1 MAVSFLL
8 YIFVFFTLD
17 YSHALENIIKENW
30 NRLSHPKK
38 VYELYKLLNFECL
51 WLCNDKETNNFYAL
65 QDILKHIPYHGI
77 KPRESKS
84 LDPELA
90 LTDELIDIA
99 YKLYYGSADPSKLY
113 KGWNL
118 PKKPD
123 QVINILASLL
133 KEGRIRDLLIE
144 LSPKSGEYWFLVE
157 QAKYLEGL
165 SHFEWKPI
173 KLKRN
178 LKLGDRDQCLDE
190 IRFRLFLLGD
200 LKEYKNS
207 DVIDQELIEAIKS
220 FQKRHGLPETG
231 IIDKKTIQ
239 ELNISPADRLKQ
251 VLLNLEKHRW
261 IYQPF
266 KRVLIVNIP
275 SFELYIMEED
285 RVIFYS
291 KVIVGRD
298 YREDFR
304 PTPMLFSKI
313 ESITINPKWYVPTS
327 ISVKD
332 ILPKVKK
339 DPRYLIKKGFKVF
352 YMGEEV
358 DPLQIDWR
366 LYDENN
372 FPFRL
377 VQEAGPKNALGRI
390 KFNFPNP
397 FQVFLHD
404 TPDKHLFKHTKRTFS
419 SGCIRV
425 EKAEYLA
432 LYLLGQGWTQERL
445 KALIEQGQ
453 TINLK
458 LKEAMPIYILYFTA
472 FGRDGKLHFR
482 EDLYGYDTI
491 LSQVLFSS
499 GGR

>member
-1 MAVSFLL
+1 MAVPFFLYL
-8 YIFVFFTLD
+8 FVFFSIA
-17 YSHALENIIKENW
+17 YSNSFEKKIKENW
-30 NRLSHPKK
+30 NRLSHPQK
-38 VYELYKLLNFECL
+38 VYQLYKLINFECL
-51 WLCNDKETNNFYAL
+51 WLCKSEKTDNFYTL
-65 QDILKHIPYHGI
+65 QEIFKEVIHHGI
-77 KPRESKS
+77 RPRESKS

-207 DVIDQELIEAIKS
+207 DVFDQELIDAIKS

-231 IIDKKTIQ
+231 LIDKRTIQ
-239 ELNISPADRLKQ
+239 ELNINPADRLKQ
-251 VLLNLEKHRW
+251 VYLNLEKHRW
-261 IYQPF
+261 IYPL
-266 KRVLIVNIP
+266 KKTLVVNIP
-275 SFELYIMEED
+275 SFELYIMEGN

-298 YREDFR
+298 YREDLR
-304 PTPMLFSKI
+304 PTPMLYSKVD
-313 ESITINPKWYVPTS
+313 SITINPKWYVPTS

-339 DPRYLIKKGFKVF
+339 DPNYLIKKGFKVF

-358 DPLQIDWR
+358 DPLQIDWSI
-366 LYDENN
+366 YDEKN

-377 VQEAGPKNALGRI
+377 VQEAGPQNALGHI
-390 KFNFPNP
+390 KFNFLNQ

-404 TPDKHLFKHTKRTFS
+404 TPDKHLFKHTKRSFS

-425 EKAEYLA
+425 EKAEDLA
-432 LYLLGQGWTQERL
+432 LYLLGQEWTQERL
-445 KALIEQGQ
+445 RNLIKKKET
-453 TINLK
+453 TILK
-458 LKEAMPIYILYFTA
+458 LKESISLYLLYFTA
-472 FGRDGKLHFR
+472 FKRDEQLHFR

-491 LSQVLFSS
+491 LSKVLFSS
-499 GGR
+499 GGKK

>member
-1 MAVSFLL
+1 MAVSFFL
-8 YIFVFFTLD
+8 YLFVFFFIA
-17 YSHALENIIKENW
+17 YSNSFEKKIKENW
-30 NRLSHPKK
+30 NRLSHPQK
-38 VYELYKLLNFECL
+38 VYQLYKLINFECL
-51 WLCNDKETNNFYAL
+51 WLCNSEKTDNFYTL
-65 QDILKHIPYHGI
+65 QEIFKEVIHHGI
-77 KPRESKS
+77 RPRESKS

-90 LTDELIDIA
+90 LTEELIDIA

-157 QAKYLEGL
+157 QAKYLESL

-178 LKLGDRDQCLDE
+178 LKLGDKGPCLDE

-207 DVIDQELIEAIKS
+207 DVFDQELIDAIKS

-231 IIDKKTIQ
+231 LIDKRTIQ
-239 ELNISPADRLKQ
+239 ELNINPADRLKQ
-251 VLLNLEKHRW
+251 VYLNLEKHRW
-261 IYQPF
+261 IYPL
-266 KRVLIVNIP
+266 KKTLVVNIP
-275 SFELYIMEED
+275 SFELYIMEGN

-298 YREDFR
+298 YREDLR
-304 PTPMLFSKI
+304 PTPMLYSKVD
-313 ESITINPKWYVPTS
+313 SITINPKWYVPTS

-339 DPRYLIKKGFKVF
+339 DPNYLIKKGFKVF

-358 DPLQIDWR
+358 DPLQIDWSI
-366 LYDENN
+366 YDEKN

-377 VQEAGPKNALGRI
+377 VQEAGPKNALGHI
-390 KFNFPNP
+390 KFNFLNQ

-404 TPDKHLFKHTKRTFS
+404 TPDKHLFKHTKRSFS

-425 EKAEYLA
+425 EKAEDLA
-432 LYLLGQGWTQERL
+432 LYLLGQEWTQERL
-445 KALIEQGQ
+445 RNLIKKKET
-453 TINLK
+453 TILK
-458 LKEAMPIYILYFTA
+458 LKESISLYLLYFTA
-472 FGRDGKLHFR
+472 FKRDEQLHFR

-491 LSQVLFSS
+491 LSKVLFSS

>member
-1 MAVSFLL
+1 MAVPFFLYL
-8 YIFVFFTLD
+8 FVFFSIA
-17 YSHALENIIKENW
+17 YSNSFEKKIKENW
-30 NRLSHPKK
+30 NRLSHPQK
-38 VYELYKLLNFECL
+38 VYQLYKLINFECL
-51 WLCNDKETNNFYAL
+51 WLCNSEKTDNFYTL
-65 QDILKHIPYHGI
+65 QEIFKEVIHHGI
-77 KPRESKS
+77 RPRESKS

-157 QAKYLEGL
+157 QAKYLESL

-178 LKLGDRDQCLDE
+178 LKLGDKGPCLDE

-207 DVIDQELIEAIKS
+207 DVFDQELIDAIKS

-231 IIDKKTIQ
+231 LIDKRTIQ
-239 ELNISPADRLKQ
+239 ELNINPADRLKQ
-251 VLLNLEKHRW
+251 VYLNLEKHRW
-261 IYQPF
+261 IYPL
-266 KRVLIVNIP
+266 KKTLVVNIP
-275 SFELYIMEED
+275 SFELYIMEGN

-298 YREDFR
+298 YREDLR
-304 PTPMLFSKI
+304 PTPMLYSKVD
-313 ESITINPKWYVPTS
+313 SITINPKWYVPTS

-339 DPRYLIKKGFKVF
+339 DPNYLIKKGFKVF

-358 DPLQIDWR
+358 DPLQIDWSI
-366 LYDENN
+366 YDEKN

-377 VQEAGPKNALGRI
+377 VQEAGPKNALGHI
-390 KFNFPNP
+390 KFNFLNQ

-404 TPDKHLFKHTKRTFS
+404 TPDKHLFKHTKRSFS

-425 EKAEYLA
+425 EKAEDLA
-432 LYLLGQGWTQERL
+432 LYLLGQEWTQERL
-445 KALIEQGQ
+445 RNLIKKKET
-453 TINLK
+453 TILK
-458 LKEAMPIYILYFTA
+458 LKESISLYLLYFTA
-472 FGRDGKLHFR
+472 FKRDEQLHFR

-491 LSQVLFSS
+491 LSKVLFSS
-499 GGR
+499 GGKK

>member
-1 MAVSFLL
+1 MAVPFFLYL
-8 YIFVFFTLD
+8 FVFFSIA
-17 YSHALENIIKENW
+17 YSNSFEKKIKENW
-30 NRLSHPKK
+30 NRLSHPQK
-38 VYELYKLLNFECL
+38 VYQLYKLINFECL
-51 WLCNDKETNNFYAL
+51 WLCNSEKTDNFYTL
-65 QDILKHIPYHGI
+65 QEIFKEVIHHGI
-77 KPRESKS
+77 RPRESKS

-207 DVIDQELIEAIKS
+207 DVFDQELIDAIKS

-231 IIDKKTIQ
+231 LIDKRTIQ
-239 ELNISPADRLKQ
+239 ELNINPADRLKQ
-251 VLLNLEKHRW
+251 VYLNLEKHRW
-261 IYQPF
+261 IYPL
-266 KRVLIVNIP
+266 KKTLVVNIP
-275 SFELYIMEED
+275 SFELYIMEGN

-298 YREDFR
+298 YREDLR
-304 PTPMLFSKI
+304 PTPMLYSKVD
-313 ESITINPKWYVPTS
+313 SITINPKWYVPTS

-339 DPRYLIKKGFKVF
+339 DPNYLIKKGFKVF

-358 DPLQIDWR
+358 DPLQIDWSI
-366 LYDENN
+366 YDEKN

-377 VQEAGPKNALGRI
+377 VQEAGPKNALGHI
-390 KFNFPNP
+390 KFNFLNQ

-404 TPDKHLFKHTKRTFS
+404 TPDKHLFKHTKRSFS

-425 EKAEYLA
+425 EKAEDLA
-432 LYLLGQGWTQERL
+432 LYLLGQEWTQERL
-445 KALIEQGQ
+445 RNLIKKKET
-453 TINLK
+453 TILK
-458 LKEAMPIYILYFTA
+458 LKESISLYLLYFTA
-472 FGRDGKLHFR
+472 FKRDEQLHFR

-491 LSQVLFSS
+491 LSKVLFSS
-499 GGR
+499 GGKK

>member
-1 MAVSFLL
+1 MAVPFFLYL
-8 YIFVFFTLD
+8 FVFFSIA
-17 YSHALENIIKENW
+17 YSNSFEKKIKENW
-30 NRLSHPKK
+30 NRLSHPQK
-38 VYELYKLLNFECL
+38 VYQLYKLINFECL
-51 WLCNDKETNNFYAL
+51 WLCNSEKTDNFYTL
-65 QDILKHIPYHGI
+65 QEIFKEVIHHGI
-77 KPRESKS
+77 RPRESKS

-157 QAKYLEGL
+157 QAKYLESL

-178 LKLGDRDQCLDE
+178 LKLGDKGPCLDE

-207 DVIDQELIEAIKS
+207 DVFDQELIEAIKS

-231 IIDKKTIQ
+231 LIDKRTIQ
-239 ELNISPADRLKQ
+239 ELNINPADRLKQ
-251 VLLNLEKHRW
+251 VYLNLEKHRW
-261 IYQPF
+261 IYPL
-266 KRVLIVNIP
+266 KKTLVVNIP
-275 SFELYIMEED
+275 SFELYIMEEN
-285 RVIFYS
+285 RVTFYS

-298 YREDFR
+298 YREDLR
-304 PTPMLFSKI
+304 PTPMLYSKVD
-313 ESITINPKWYVPTS
+313 SITINPKWYVPTS

-339 DPRYLIKKGFKVF
+339 DPNYLIKKGFKVF

-358 DPLQIDWR
+358 DPLQIDWSI
-366 LYDENN
+366 YDEKN

-377 VQEAGPKNALGRI
+377 VQEAGPKNALGHI
-390 KFNFPNP
+390 KFNFPNQ

-404 TPDKHLFKHTKRTFS
+404 TPDKHLFKHTKRSFS

-425 EKAEYLA
+425 EKAEDLA
-432 LYLLGQGWTQERL
+432 LYLLGQEWTQERL
-445 KALIEQGQ
+445 RNLIKKKET
-453 TINLK
+453 TILK
-458 LKEAMPIYILYFTA
+458 LKESISLYLLYFTA
-472 FGRDGKLHFR
+472 FKRDEQLHFR

>member
-1 MAVSFLL
+1 M
-8 YIFVFFTLD
+8 
-17 YSHALENIIKENW
+17 
-30 NRLSHPKK
+30 
-38 VYELYKLLNFECL
+38 
-51 WLCNDKETNNFYAL
+51 
-65 QDILKHIPYHGI
+65 
-77 KPRESKS
+77 
-84 LDPELA
+84 
-90 LTDELIDIA
+90 
-99 YKLYYGSADPSKLY
+99 
-113 KGWNL
+113 
-118 PKKPD
+118 
-123 QVINILASLL
+123 INILASLL

-157 QAKYLEGL
+157 QAKYLESL

-178 LKLGDRDQCLDE
+178 LKLGDKGPCLDE

-207 DVIDQELIEAIKS
+207 DVFDQELIDAIKS

-231 IIDKKTIQ
+231 LIDKRTIQ
-239 ELNISPADRLKQ
+239 ELNINPADRLKQ
-251 VLLNLEKHRW
+251 VYLNLEKHRW
-261 IYQPF
+261 IYPL
-266 KRVLIVNIP
+266 KKTLVVNIP
-275 SFELYIMEED
+275 SFELYIMEGN

-358 DPLQIDWR
+358 DPLQIDWSI
-366 LYDENN
+366 YDEKN

-377 VQEAGPKNALGRI
+377 VQEAGPKNALGHI
-390 KFNFPNP
+390 KFNFLNQ

-404 TPDKHLFKHTKRTFS
+404 TPDKHLFKHTKRSFS

-425 EKAEYLA
+425 EKAEDLA
-432 LYLLGQGWTQERL
+432 LYLLGLEWTQERL
-445 KALIEQGQ
+445 RNLIKKKET
-453 TINLK
+453 TILK
-458 LKEAMPIYILYFTA
+458 LKESISLYLLYFTA
-472 FGRDGKLHFR
+472 FKRDEQLHFR

-491 LSQVLFSS
+491 LSKVLFSS
-499 GGR
+499 GGKK